1 MNNQAIILCENLSK
15 IYKEG
20 KIETP
25 VFNGL
30 HLRITQG
37 EQVAIVGSSGVG
49 KSTLLHLLGGLD
61 SPTQGYV
68 KVDGVDINSLS
79 ENKRCVL
86 RNKTLGFIYQMH
98 HLLPE
103 FTVLENVCMPL
114 LLTGMSIEKIKT
126 WGSELLTEVGL
137 QHRLHHR
144 VTDISGGERQR
155 TAVVRALIN
164 KPKCVLA
171 DEPTGN
177 LDEKT
182 ATQVYQTMLRLNRS
196 LNTSLVIVTHDMQLA
211 NQMDRVLHLEQGKL
225 VER

>member
-1 MNNQAIILCENLSK
+1 MSNEAIIICDNLSK

-30 HLRITQG
+30 HLQITQG

-79 ENKRCVL
+79 ENKRCIL

-103 FTVLENVCMPL
+103 FTVLENICMPL
-114 LLTGMSIEKIKT
+114 LLTEMSIEKIKT
-126 WGSELLTEVGL
+126 WGSELLAEVGL
-137 QHRLHHR
+137 QHRLNHR

-211 NQMDRVLHLEQGKL
+211 NQMDRVLHLEQGRL
-225 VER
+225 LER